1 MNTVGCKVVLA
12 FFTILILGCT
22 SIPKGTEESVAA
34 GAVQIYRPAQ
44 LLQGTYETIKPLW
57 VGSWR
62 SAFWV
67 PEYRTAEEGITA
79 LQTEAGK
86 LGANGLTNVACY
98 QNNKGQ
104 SPLHWDSA
112 PVFICYGKAVRV
124 RNTAG

>member
-1 MNTVGCKVVLA
+1 MKTSSYKLFSVVLA
-12 FFTILILGCT
+12 LFVLGCT
-22 SIPKGTEESVAA
+22 TVPKEAEETVAA
-34 GAVQIYRPAQ
+34 KAVQIYGPEQ
-44 LLQGTYETIKPLW
+44 LLQGKYETIKTLW

-67 PEYRTAEEGITA
+67 PTYRTAEVGIAA

-98 QNNKGQ
+98 QDNKGQ
-104 SPLHWDSA
+104 SPLHWGSE